1 MMIML
6 INSSV
11 FFCFGFSRSLEEL
24 NANFNELIRLPDNIG
39 LELTNLKKLCVN
51 SNKLISL
58 PATITC
64 LTSLRVLDARLNC
77 LMILPED
84 LENLINLEILNV
96 SQNFQYLSAL
106 PSSIGLLL
114 NLLELDISYNKIT
127 VLPESIGCMRRL
139 RKLSAEGNPLVS
151 PPIEVVEQSLHAVRE
166 YLSQKMNGK
175 LVNTAAKKK
184 TWGFRKLVKYGTF
197 NGRSRVWTR
206 EEREG
211 LIMPEYRPI
220 DILTSTKFPVTCSPR
235 RLFSPRTYFSR

>member
-1 MMIML
+1 MDL
-6 INSSV
+6 
-11 FFCFGFSRSLEEL
+11 SRSLEEL
-24 NANFNELIRLPDNIG
+24 NANFNELIRLPDSIG
-39 LELTNLKKLCVN
+39 LELTNLRKLCVN

-58 PATITC
+58 PTSITY

-96 SQNFQYLSAL
+96 SQNFQYLTAL
-106 PSSIGLLL
+106 PSSIGLLM

-139 RKLSAEGNPLVS
+139 RKLSAEGNPIVS
-151 PPIEVVEQSLHAVRE
+151 PPIEVVEQSLQAVRE
-166 YLSQKMNGK
+166 YLSQKMNGR
-175 LVNTAAKKK
+175 LVNTSPKKK
-184 TWGFRKLVKYGTF
+184 SWGFRKLVKYGTF
-197 NGRSRVWTR
+197 NGRSRAWTR

-220 DILTSTKFPVTCSPR
+220 DILASNRFPGITPR
-235 RLFSPRTYFSR
+235 RICSPRTYFSR